1 MNKEDLAFPYT
12 DFDEN
17 HKGLTKREYIAT
29 QLLAGVCANSR
40 FLISD
45 NSIYVK
51 VGIDL
56 TDELMKQLSE
66 TK

>member
-29 QLLAGVCANSR
+29 KVLAGM
-40 FLISD
+40 F
-45 NSIYVK
+45 
-51 VGIDL
+51 VGYSNGFPDKQIICKSAIEF
-56 TDELMKQLSE
+56 TDELLKQLS
-66 TK
+66 K